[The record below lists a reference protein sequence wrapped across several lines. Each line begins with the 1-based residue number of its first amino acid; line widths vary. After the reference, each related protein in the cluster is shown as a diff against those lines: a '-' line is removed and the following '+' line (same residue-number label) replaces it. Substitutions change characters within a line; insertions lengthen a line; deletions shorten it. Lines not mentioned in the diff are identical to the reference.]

1 MKEAKKRKGTEYPK
15 KGNWILYKEKD
26 VWFRAQVKGKGVKAT
41 SKLPYY
47 NVIPEF
53 ENDRGINLD
62 GFDWCFVDNPEK
74 TSDKEIYQG
83 ESRKKKTPRSGG
95 RQGGNS
101 TGTLYIASPK
111 LKQRQREE
119 VNSYLT

>member
-62 GFDWCFVDNPEK
+62 EFDWCFDDPEK